1 MEWESLW
8 GSDQEYNEVITWNIG
23 PISVD
28 LAMRQIKETLRKRAS
43 VVMLQEVSF
52 HPGDR
57 RRIKKQL
64 QELGQDYWCT
74 MEMSHRK
81 RTNEGQQDTDHSD
94 RNWRAGWVFA
104 VVTYLHKDVFK
115 QPIR

>member
-1 MEWESLW
+1 
-8 GSDQEYNEVITWNIG
+8 
-23 PISVD
+23 
-28 LAMRQIKETLRKRAS
+28 
-43 VVMLQEVSF
+43 MLQEVSF

-64 QELGQDYWCT
+64 QKLGPDYWCT

-81 RTNEGQQDTDHSD
+81 RTDEGRQDMDHSD
-94 RNWRAGWVFA
+94 RNWRVGWVFA

-115 QPIR
+115 QPIRLEWKGTYTRRELAHMLQGRVLCL